1 MKRRPGQIRAETEQD
16 SAAEDV
22 ASQQKAD
29 ANDTAQDEDKPTPSL
44 DMLVREAEVIARNLK
59 ESGTRR

>member
-1 MKRRPGQIRAETEQD
+1 MKQRPGQVREETEQD
-16 SAAEDV
+16 SDAEDV

-29 ANDTAQDEDKPTPSL
+29 ANDTVQEEDKPTASL
-44 DMLVREAEVIARNLK
+44 DMLFREAEVIARNLK

>member
-1 MKRRPGQIRAETEQD
+1 MKQRPGQIRAETEQD

-29 ANDTAQDEDKPTPSL
+29 ANDTAQEEDKPTPSL

-59 ESGTRR
+59 ESRTRR

>member
-59 ESGTRR
+59 ESRTRR